1 MTDSNDNFLVG
12 KVLCVDN
19 LTFEKL
25 YIKYRSKVK
34 HIVAQILCDP
44 HDIEDVIQ
52 IVFIKAFQEIIPS
65 RSDLNFPSWLFVIAA
80 DRARK
85 FHDEKYGD
93 NIRFLDA
100 KELYKASHEINNI
113 NYLDNPEEKYIAMQ
127 TNLKIERA
135 FMALPATLR
144 LTFCLREIE
153 CLSYEEISK
162 KIARPIG
169 TVRSRIFRAREEMW
183 EEINKSS

>member
-12 KVLCVDN
+12 KFLCVDN
-19 LTFEKL
+19 LAFEKL

-34 HIVAQILCDP
+34 HIVALMLCDP

-52 IVFIKAFQEIIPS
+52 IVFIKAFQEIMPS
-65 RSDLNFPSWLFVIAA
+65 RGNLNFTSWLFIIAT
-80 DRARK
+80 DSARK
-85 FHDEKYGD
+85 FHDEKYGE

-100 KELYKASHEINNI
+100 MELYKASHETNNI
-113 NYLDNPEEKYIAMQ
+113 NYSDNPEEKYIAMQ
-127 TNLKIERA
+127 TNQKIERA

-169 TVRSRIFRAREEMW
+169 TVRSRIYRAREEMW
-183 EEINKSS
+183 KEINKSS